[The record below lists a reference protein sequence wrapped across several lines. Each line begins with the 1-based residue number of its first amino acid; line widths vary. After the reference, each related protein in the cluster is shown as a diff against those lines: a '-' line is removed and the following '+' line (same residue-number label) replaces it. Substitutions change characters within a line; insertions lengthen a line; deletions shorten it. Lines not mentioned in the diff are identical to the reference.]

1 MEFTIRTIVVLT
13 LLLVATLVFAAIM
26 LGWGSEA
33 SEWLTAILTP
43 FQDLVLR
50 R

>member
-1 MEFTIRTIVVLT
+1 MELTLRVIVVLM
-13 LLLVATLVFAAIM
+13 LLLIATLVFAAII

-33 SEWLTAILTP
+33 SKWLSAILEP
-43 FQDLVLR
+43 FKDLVLR

>member
-1 MEFTIRTIVVLT
+1 MEYTLRTIVVLT

-26 LGWGSEA
+26 LGWGSEVT
-33 SEWLTAILTP
+33 EWLTAILNP